1 MTLVIIF
8 IFQAKR
14 LGDGFKEILEKC
26 GTDGELADKEMI
38 EKLMT
43 NSIRDDMSLLPRIYP
58 PEKEHFLSSIFVD
71 ADSPLV
77 CS

>member
-58 PEKEHFLSSIFVD
+58 PEKEHILSSIFVD